1 MLSWLGSVIFK
12 MFYFTIVN
20 VNTLLVK
27 SDYTGLVHRTGF
39 VTEDDSISCSHKAI
53 DSPTP
58 PEIWKSGA
66 SG

>member
-1 MLSWLGSVIFK
+1 MLAWFGSVIFK

-39 VTEDDSISCSHKAI
+39 VTEGDGVFMLS
-53 DSPTP
+53 
-58 PEIWKSGA
+58 
-66 SG
+66 